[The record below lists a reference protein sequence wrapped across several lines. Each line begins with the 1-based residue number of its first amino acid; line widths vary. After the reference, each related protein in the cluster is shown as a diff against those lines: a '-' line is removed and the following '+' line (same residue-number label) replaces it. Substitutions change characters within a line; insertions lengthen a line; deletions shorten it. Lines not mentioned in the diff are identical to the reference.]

1 MSLNPSA
8 VQPNVWRVEPQDPV
22 LQDSRSAFQY
32 RWVLLWV
39 IGLSVLGFGSLMTLV
54 TAALPTIAA
63 DLNTSTANAGWVLTG
78 LMLAMAVGTPAG
90 GKLGDIYGHRNTFI
104 WGLVGMTVT
113 MIMNYWVWNIG
124 TFIAVRVLF
133 GISGALLMPSGM
145 ALLMHAFGIEERAKA
160 VGWFQFAMTGA
171 PTIGVVAG
179 GPLLDILGWRSIF
192 AIFGVIGAIATVLA
206 IVVVKPIP
214 KGERSAIDWL
224 GALFL
229 AAATLLILLAITRIP
244 KVAGSGASVLTD
256 LPILLLFAASLPLYV
271 VFVIWE
277 KRVPSPL
284 LDIRLFSKPTFAL
297 PLGSAACSQFA
308 YMGAFVVIP
317 SVLQGPYGYSVGAA
331 ALLMVPRPGVFAIAS
346 PLGGTLV
353 TKVGMRFPMV
363 VGSTAMICSML
374 AFAYGSDPANFG
386 LALIMVGLVMS
397 GVSAG
402 IGSPAYQTMV
412 ANSVDDADLGIANGM
427 NQTVMWMGMILGIQ
441 SMLAFAGADMSLG
454 RLRATFIFA
463 AAIAALGYSAPLFA
477 TRSRKEDSG

>member
-1 MSLNPSA
+1 M
-8 VQPNVWRVEPQDPV
+8 
-22 LQDSRSAFQY
+22 
-32 RWVLLWV
+32 
-39 IGLSVLGFGSLMTLV
+39 
-54 TAALPTIAA
+54 
-63 DLNTSTANAGWVLTG
+63 
-78 LMLAMAVGTPAG
+78 
-90 GKLGDIYGHRNTFI
+90 
-104 WGLVGMTVT
+104 
-113 MIMNYWVWNIG
+113 
-124 TFIAVRVLF
+124 
-133 GISGALLMPSGM
+133 
-145 ALLMHAFGIEERAKA
+145 
-160 VGWFQFAMTGA
+160 
-171 PTIGVVAG
+171 
-179 GPLLDILGWRSIF
+179 
-192 AIFGVIGAIATVLA
+192 
-206 IVVVKPIP
+206 
-214 KGERSAIDWL
+214 
-224 GALFL
+224 
-229 AAATLLILLAITRIP
+229 
-244 KVAGSGASVLTD
+244 LTD
-256 LPILLLFAASLPLYV
+256 LPILLLFASSLPLYV

-363 VGSTAMICSML
+363 VGATAMIGSML

-386 LALIMVGLVMS
+386 LALIMVGLVLS

-477 TRSRKEDSG
+477 TRPRKEDSA

>member
-1 MSLNPSA
+1 MSHTPSA
-8 VQPNVWRVEPQDPV
+8 TEPNIWRVEPREWDA
-22 LQDSRSAFQY
+22 QDSRTSSEY
-32 RWVLLWV
+32 RWLLLWV
-39 IGLSVLGFGSLMTLV
+39 IALSVLGFGSLMTLV

-63 DLNTSTANAGWVLTG
+63 DMNTSTANAGWVLTG

-104 WGLVGMTVT
+104 FGLVGMTVT
-113 MIMNYWVWNIG
+113 MIANYWVWDIG
-124 TFIAVRVLF
+124 SFIAVRVLF

-145 ALLMHAFGIEERAKA
+145 ALLMHSFGAEERAKA

-179 GPLLDILGWRSIF
+179 GPLLDILGWRSVF
-192 AIFGVIGAIATVLA
+192 AMFGVVGAIATLLA
-206 IVVVKPIP
+206 IIVVKPIP
-214 KGERSAIDWL
+214 KGERTSIDWM

-229 AAATLLILLAITRIP
+229 ASATLLILLAITRIP
-244 KVAGSGASVLTD
+244 KVTTNGGSLLTD
-256 LPILLLFAASLPLYV
+256 LPTLLLIAFSLPLYS

-297 PLGSAACSQFA
+297 PLGSAACNQFA

-317 SVLQGPYGYSVGAA
+317 GVLQGPYGYSVGAA

-353 TKVGMRFPMV
+353 TKVGMRLPMV

-374 AFAYGSDPANFG
+374 AFAYGSDPTNFG
-386 LALIMVGLVMS
+386 LAVIMVGLVLS

-454 RLRATFIFA
+454 RLRTTFLFA

-477 TRSRKEDSG
+477 TKSRKQSSQ

>member
-1 MSLNPSA
+1 MSIAPSA
-8 VQPNVWRVEPQDPV
+8 VEPSVWRIEPQNIGENQEHQRV
-22 LQDSRSAFQY
+22 GY

-54 TAALPTIAA
+54 TAALPTIAE
-63 DLNTSTANAGWVLTG
+63 DLNTTTATAGWVLTG

-90 GKLGDIYGHRNTFI
+90 GKLGDTYGHRNSFI
-104 WGLVGMTVT
+104 AGLIGMTVT
-113 MIMNYWVWNIG
+113 MVANYWVWNIG
-124 TFIAVRVLF
+124 SFIAVRVLF
-133 GISGALLMPSGM
+133 GISGALLMPNGM
-145 ALLMHAFGIEERAKA
+145 ALLMHAFGAEERARA

-192 AIFGVIGAIATVLA
+192 AIFGVIGGVATVLA
-206 IVVVKPIP
+206 IFVVKPIP
-214 KGERSAIDWL
+214 KGQRASIDWL
-224 GALFL
+224 GAFFL
-229 AAATLLILLAITRIP
+229 AMATLLVLLAITRIP
-244 KVAGSGASVLTD
+244 QVSRAGESVITD
-256 LPILLLFAASLPLYV
+256 LPILFLFASSIPLYV
-271 VFVIWE
+271 IFVVWE
-277 KRVPSPL
+277 KRVATPL
-284 LDIRLFSKPTFAL
+284 LDVRLFTKPTFAL

-353 TKVGMRFPMV
+353 TKAGMRLPMV
-363 VGSTAMICSML
+363 IGSTAMICSML
-374 AFAYGSDPANFG
+374 AFAYGSNPAKY
-386 LALIMVGLVMS
+386 GLVFIVIGLVLS

-412 ANSVDDADLGIANGM
+412 ANSVDDSNLGIANGM

-441 SMLAFAGADMSLG
+441 SMLAFAGADLSLG

-477 TRSRKEDSG
+477 TKRKKHQ

>member
-1 MSLNPSA
+1 MNLAPSA
-8 VQPNVWRVEPQDPV
+8 LQPNVWRIEPREVDEEEN
-22 LQDSRSAFQY
+22 LQQPGY
-32 RWVLLWV
+32 RWLLLWV

-54 TAALPTIAA
+54 TAALPSIAE
-63 DLNTSTANAGWVLTG
+63 DLNTTTATAGWVLTG

-104 WGLVGMTVT
+104 VGLVGMTVT
-113 MIMNYWVWNIG
+113 MIANYWVWNIG

-133 GISGALLMPSGM
+133 GTSGALLMPNGM
-145 ALLMHAFGIEERAKA
+145 ALLMHAFGVEQRAKA

-171 PTIGVVAG
+171 PTLGVVGG
-179 GPLLDILGWRSIF
+179 GPLLDILGWRSVF
-192 AIFGVIGAIATVLA
+192 AIFGVIGGLATILA
-206 IVVVKPIP
+206 IFVVKPIP
-214 KGERSAIDWL
+214 KGERTSIDWL
-224 GALFL
+224 GASFL
-229 AAATLLILLAITRIP
+229 AAATLFVLLAITRIP
-244 KVAGSGASVLTD
+244 QIMQSGGSVITD
-256 LPILLLFAASLPLYV
+256 LPILLLASCSLPLYV
-271 VFVIWE
+271 IFVLWE
-277 KRVPSPL
+277 KRVTNPL
-284 LDIRLFSKPTFAL
+284 LDVRLFTKPTFAL

-346 PLGGTLV
+346 PLGGSLV
-353 TKVGMRFPMV
+353 TKAGMRVPMV
-363 VGSTAMICSML
+363 IGSTAMIFSML
-374 AFAYGSDPANFG
+374 AFAYGSNPAKYG
-386 LALIMVGLVMS
+386 LAFIMVGLVLS

-441 SMLAFAGADMSLG
+441 SMLAFAGADLSLG

-463 AAIAALGYSAPLFA
+463 AVVAALGYSAPLFA
-477 TRSRKEDSG
+477 AKPQKHQ